1 MKDSGMS
8 ETSIAMAATV
18 VLWHRNKVF
27 LIQRHKKSGFMGSA
41 HVFPGGRLDDEDVAA
56 ARRLDATIHHLCH
69 QRCPMV
75 TDPITAT
82 ALCIASLRETAE
94 ESGIFVCLAADRS
107 WLSIEQQERA
117 QQALQSGQSFH
128 QIITANEWHLA
139 FEPLRPIAWWLT
151 PPVEK
156 KRFNTFFF
164 GIQLNH
170 DIRFAADP
178 RETHG
183 GQWWSTQA
191 IFDAYAQQSI
201 ILAPPTYAVL
211 EDLHQSDH
219 FEAFV
224 GKHAPKCLLPSN

>member
-1 MKDSGMS
+1 MS

-56 ARRLDATIHHLCH
+56 ARRLDATVHHLCH

-107 WLSIEQQERA
+107 WLSIEQQKKRNKPYN
-117 QQALQSGQSFH
+117 QGNLFTKSSRLTNGILLLSPYVLSLGGLH
-128 QIITANEWHLA
+128 H
-139 FEPLRPIAWWLT
+139 PLRKNVSTLSFLG
-151 PPVEK
+151 
-156 KRFNTFFF
+156 FNSTMTSVS
-164 GIQLNH
+164 
-170 DIRFAADP
+170 P
-178 RETHG
+178 R
-183 GQWWSTQA
+183 
-191 IFDAYAQQSI
+191 
-201 ILAPPTYAVL
+201 ILARLTADNGGPPR
-211 EDLHQSDH
+211 
-219 FEAFV
+219 
-224 GKHAPKCLLPSN
+224 PSLMHTRSNPSFWHHPLTRY